1 MLNLKSLKSFTPSF
15 EYHHRLQGF
24 IYSLSKNTSFEKL
37 HDQKG
42 YKFYSFSNIFIGRN
56 AENNLFNFIISSLS
70 SRFIEEISYQLQK
83 LGDNIEAS

>member
-1 MLNLKSLKSFTPSF
+1 MLHLKSFKSFTPSF
-15 EYHHRLQGF
+15 EYHHKLQGF
-24 IYSLSKNTSFEKL
+24 IYSLLKNTSFEKL

-42 YKFYSFSNIFIGRN
+42 YKFYSFSDIFIGRN
-56 AENNLFNFIISSLS
+56 AENNLFNFMISPS